1 MKRAK
6 WFSLFLIIGFV
17 VTMLYGCAKKGD
29 VDYDNGNGYNN
40 YSKSESSAAETELAA
55 EPQTAAAGNADT
67 TATTS
72 EESIKNTSSTTAK
85 KAVNS
90 QEKIIR
96 RASLD
101 VETQDFDKLIQT
113 IDTEINL
120 LGGYVES
127 SNISGR
133 YYYSDNLRYGNIV
146 ARIPKDKLEQFIGN
160 VYDISNVVNKQES
173 TENVTL
179 QYVDTESHKKSL
191 EIEQERLL
199 ALLEK
204 VEKLEDIL
212 TLESR
217 LSSVRYELESYER
230 QLRLYDNLVEYSTVT
245 LNIQEVERMTVT
257 EVAKPSVWDR
267 ISNGFADTM
276 YDIGEGVKNF
286 FVWFVVNLPYLL
298 IWVFIIVVSVLIGRK
313 CYKKSKA
320 KNMAQQKESAL
331 DLLKKESV
339 EKKEV

>member
-1 MKRAK
+1 MRRMKEIC
-6 WFSLFLIIGFV
+6 LLLVLGLL
-17 VTMLYGCAKKGD
+17 VTALYGCAKKGD
-29 VDYDNGNGYNN
+29 AEYDN
-40 YSKSESSAAETELAA
+40 YSYATSDSSAMPTESKGEAEMPAA
-55 EPQTAAAGNADT
+55 
-67 TATTS
+67 S
-72 EESIKNTSSTTAK
+72 EESIMNTSSTTAQE
-85 KAVNS
+85 AQNTS

-101 VETQDFDKLIQT
+101 VETQEFDNLIQT
-113 IDTEINL
+113 IDTQINL

-133 YYYSDNLRYGNIV
+133 YYYSDNLRGGNIV
-146 ARIPKDKLEQFIGN
+146 ARVPKDKLDQFIGN
-160 VYDISNVVNKQES
+160 VYEISNVVNKQES
-173 TENVTL
+173 SENVTL
-179 QYVDTESHKKSL
+179 QYVDTESHKEAL

-245 LNIQEVERMTVT
+245 LNIQEVIRMTVT
-257 EVAKPSVWDR
+257 EEVKPTVWDR
-267 ISNGFADTM
+267 ISNGFGETM
-276 YDIGEGVKNF
+276 YDIGEGAKNF

-298 IWVFIIVVSVLIGRK
+298 IWTFIIVISVLVGRK
-313 CYKKSKA
+313 FYKKSKV
-320 KNMAQQKESAL
+320 KNMAEKQESPL
-331 DLLKKESV
+331 NLLKDESV
-339 EKKEV
+339 EKKEE